1 MSQLCQDWEAAARL
15 PDTVN
20 CRSVQV
26 RIGKVVPHAC
36 VNFSANFT
44 DLELLT
50 WLNGYFAGLACGRD
64 GGMIQSMIFPFYM
77 GVGGHIGNGQQW
89 FPWVHVDD
97 VAGIFAHALEND
109 HVTGVLNA
117 VAPQTSR
124 NTDFTR
130 AFADALTRPA
140 LVTVPGVALKL
151 VLGSERAAML
161 LEGQKVIPKRTLES
175 GYRFKY
181 PLLSQ
186 ACREF
191 AHMF

>member
-1 MSQLCQDWEAAARL
+1 
-15 PDTVN
+15 
-20 CRSVQV
+20 
-26 RIGKVVPHAC
+26 
-36 VNFSANFT
+36 
-44 DLELLT
+44 
-50 WLNGYFAGLACGRD
+50 
-64 GGMIQSMIFPFYM
+64 MIQSMIFPFYM